1 MRKEGEEEEEEEEEE
16 AAKEEAAI
24 SSASSVQEVDTWYA
38 VCCCWLCGRVQEE
51 WYSAACGAVRDS
63 FLYSRFGSRFQE
75 DLRV

>member
-1 MRKEGEEEEEEEEEE
+1 VRKEGGEEEEEEE
-16 AAKEEAAI
+16 EEAAI

-38 VCCCWLCGRVQEE
+38 VCCCWLCGRVWERQEE